1 MNHITTN
8 EQSLQK
14 IPKNDIFLSLT
25 MDCARR
31 LQDQRII
38 GTLVGFILI
47 YVRFDVESFFKDLD
61 NFSMIYATTKDAM

>member
-1 MNHITTN
+1 MNKVFKKI
-8 EQSLQK
+8 QK
-14 IPKNDIFLSLT
+14 MIIFFSLT

-38 GTLVGFILI
+38 ATLVVFILI
-47 YVRFDVESFFKDLD
+47 YLRLDVESFFQDLD